1 MKTSFL
7 KKTAVTAAATASAAL
22 LAFSPL
28 DSAGAKTIQA
38 NEPHVLQAS
47 AEKTPEDAAKLIDI
61 ISQSIYEK
69 DGVYYFDGEKAVE
82 LGLDQEQA
90 QIIQKLWDSST
101 EFLTVLSQC
110 IEKTDGE
117 YTFNKEKAVELGFT
131 EKEALIVDQ
140 LSTAF
145 SQSLH
150 ILQSALI
157 EEDGVYTF
165 DQELAEKAGA
175 GKKEAKLC
183 AGFFNSLPQELLEG
197 IYTAFHPAE

>member
-1 MKTSFL
+1 MNTSIL
-7 KKTAVTAAATASAAL
+7 KKTVVTAAATASAAL

-28 DSAGAKTIQA
+28 ESAGAKTIQS

-47 AEKTPEDAAKLIDI
+47 AEKTPEDAAKLLDI
-61 ISQSIYEK
+61 INQSIYEK
-69 DGVYYFDGEKAVE
+69 NGVYYFDGEKAVE
-82 LGLDQEQA
+82 LGLDQEEA

-117 YTFNKEKAVELGFT
+117 YTFNKEKAIELGFT
-131 EKEALIVDQ
+131 ENEAIIVDQ
-140 LSTAF
+140 LFNTF

-150 ILQSALI
+150 ILQSALV
-157 EEDGVYTF
+157 EDDGVYTF

-175 GKKEAKLC
+175 GKKEAELF
-183 AGFFNSLPQELLEG
+183 AGFINSLPQELLEG

>member
-1 MKTSFL
+1 MNTSFL

-28 DSAGAKTIQA
+28 ESAGAKTIQS

-47 AEKTPEDAAKLIDI
+47 AEKTPEDAAKLLDI
-61 ISQSIYEK
+61 INQSIYEK
-69 DGVYYFDGEKAVE
+69 DGVYYFDGDKAVE
-82 LGLDQEQA
+82 LGLGQEEA
-90 QIIQKLWDSST
+90 QIIQKLWDSSA

-117 YTFNKEKAVELGFT
+117 YTFNKEKAIELGFT
-131 EKEALIVDQ
+131 EKEAVIVDQ
-140 LSTAF
+140 LFNTF

-150 ILQSALI
+150 ILQSALVKD
-157 EEDGVYTF
+157 DGVYTF

-175 GKKEAKLC
+175 GKKEAELF
-183 AGFFNSLPQELLEG
+183 AGFINSLPQELLEG

>member
-1 MKTSFL
+1 MNTSFL

-28 DSAGAKTIQA
+28 ESASAKTIQS

-47 AEKTPEDAAKLIDI
+47 AEKTPEDAAKLLDI
-61 ISQSIYEK
+61 INQSIYEK
-69 DGVYYFDGEKAVE
+69 DGVYYFDGDKAVE
-82 LGLDQEQA
+82 LGLGQEEA
-90 QIIQKLWDSST
+90 QIIQKLWDSSA

-117 YTFNKEKAVELGFT
+117 YTFNKEKAIELGFT
-131 EKEALIVDQ
+131 EKEAVIVDQ
-140 LSTAF
+140 LFNTF

-150 ILQSALI
+150 ILQSALV
-157 EEDGVYTF
+157 EDDGVYTF

-175 GKKEAKLC
+175 GKKEAELF
-183 AGFFNSLPQELLEG
+183 AGFINSLPQELLEG

>member
-1 MKTSFL
+1 MNTSFL

-28 DSAGAKTIQA
+28 DTAGAKTIQS

-47 AEKTPEDAAKLIDI
+47 AEKTPEDAAKLLDI
-61 ISQSIYEK
+61 INQSIYEK
-69 DGVYYFDGEKAVE
+69 DGVYYFDGDKAVE
-82 LGLDQEQA
+82 LGLGQEEA
-90 QIIQKLWDSST
+90 QIIQKLWDSSA

-117 YTFNKEKAVELGFT
+117 YTFNKEKAIELGFT
-131 EKEALIVDQ
+131 EKEAVIVDQ
-140 LSTAF
+140 LFNTF

-150 ILQSALI
+150 ILQSALVKD
-157 EEDGVYTF
+157 DGVYTF

-175 GKKEAKLC
+175 GKKEAELF
-183 AGFFNSLPQELLEG
+183 AGFINSLPQELLEG